1 MNNDIHNILNVLIN
15 TWVIATILCCC
26 GCFYA
31 RQSLILQ
38 NTRMESAYNRKSN
51 RNSNRNYNN
60 EGIINISTN
69 MRINELLYFPQE
81 DILNNENNSEII
93 L

>member
-15 TWVIATILCCC
+15 TGIIATILCCC

-38 NTRMESAYNRKSN
+38 NRRMESAYNRN
-51 RNSNRNYNN
+51 YNRNYNN
-60 EGIINISTN
+60 EEIINISTN

-81 DILNNENNSEII
+81 DVLNSENNSEFI